1 MRDRTVQDSV
11 CSAIMTE
18 SAEAFLHLRVPMS
31 LDNLECSRLAILSV
45 FCADGQKMGFRI
57 MRKPV
62 LYMLLKQPNQVERDN

>member
-18 SAEAFLHLRVPMS
+18 PAEAFLHLRVPMS

-62 LYMLLKQPNQVERDN
+62 LYMLLKQSNQVERDN